1 MRFSSSFGLSCNMQF
16 HAGEGD
22 VKRAV
27 RSVGRMLRMWGGG
40 SGAPAPPDLFDA
52 EIVDAEGQVRT
63 GFRFKTTQHM
73 LSSPAPAFLFRSS
86 AWWRAHGLTA
96 WRRTG
101 ECYGRTSCRQAA

>member
-1 MRFSSSFGLSCNMQF
+1 MRFTSSFGLSCNMQF

-63 GFRFKTTQHM
+63 GLRFKTTQDM
-73 LSSPAPAFLFRSS
+73 LSSPAPAFLFR
-86 AWWRAHGLTA
+86 L
-96 WRRTG
+96 
-101 ECYGRTSCRQAA
+101 